1 MKKKWTNNI
10 GMKVL
15 SVVLAFVVWIIIVN
29 IEDPTT
35 SRTFRVPV
43 EILNE
48 KVVESEGKVY
58 HIKEGSEVDVTVTAN
73 KSFVDSLKASDIR
86 ATADLSHLSFT
97 NSTPIEPECTKYS
110 TSKVDLQLGKVKTL
124 VVELEEKAE
133 ERFPI
138 RFNIV
143 GKVPEGFY
151 VSASLMKS
159 SPSMITVSD
168 GVSFIKK
175 ISQVAVEVNVNKRTN
190 DFKVTLEPKAYNSD
204 GEIIVSDNLSFS
216 VDKVD
221 VKVQVLPTKTV
232 PINLKIKGT
241 PAYGYE
247 WIEAKTGFEP
257 NQILIAGKQ
266 EYLDACDSIDLEVDI
281 NGATGTLDTVIELNQ
296 DVLPENIIVADSNTN
311 VAVEVQ
317 IQKMKTKEFNI
328 SLQDIS
334 VKLPTGITTYSFVDP
349 TKTYKIS
356 VLAPSDKIKDITI
369 DTLQPTI
376 DLSDKKYGTHSVKLQ
391 FASDYDVTVLEDDI
405 VDIVLTDP
413 NEIQPTSSPTQG
425 PEETVSPTETPVPDV
440 TEE

>member
-58 HIKEGSEVDVTVTAN
+58 HVKEGSEVDVTVTAN

-110 TSKVDLQLGKVKTL
+110 TTKVDLQLGKVKTL

-175 ISQVAVEVNVNKRTN
+175 ISQVAVEVNVNKRTD

-266 EYLDACDSIDLEVDI
+266 EYLDSCDSIDLEVDI

-317 IQKMKTKEFNI
+317 IQKMKTKEFNV

-349 TKTYKIS
+349 QKTYKIS

-376 DLSDKKYGTHSVKLQ
+376 DLSGKKYGTHSVNLE
-391 FASDYDVTVLEDDI
+391 FASDYDVTILGDDI
-405 VDIVLTDP
+405 VTIVLTDP

-425 PEETVSPTETPVPDV
+425 PEGTVSPTETPVPDS